1 MKQYKTALFI
11 GRFQPFHNG
20 HLYSLNKCL
29 DIAQSVTVAV
39 GSSQESGTENNPWDY
54 KKRKRMV
61 CEVVRALGV
70 EGRIKRIC
78 SCPDNPSDR
87 VWLMDLKRR
96 TGHFDVVVSNNDWV
110 LSIFKDAGYDVYESG
125 LHNRDELEGVKVRK
139 LMRDGDMSWK
149 DRVPKE
155 VVNLFE
161 NNDIEMIR

>member
-61 CEVVRALGV
+61 CEVVRVLGV

-87 VWLMDLKRR
+87 VWLAELKRR
-96 TGHFDVVVSNNDWV
+96 AGHFDVVVSNNDWV